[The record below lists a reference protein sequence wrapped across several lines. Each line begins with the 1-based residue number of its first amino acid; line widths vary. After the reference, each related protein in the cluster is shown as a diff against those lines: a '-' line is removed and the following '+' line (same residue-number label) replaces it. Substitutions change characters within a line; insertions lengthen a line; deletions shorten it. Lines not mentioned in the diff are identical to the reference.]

1 MKKFVQILSIALVGA
16 GLVACESLKLGDAGL
31 SQAPE
36 TSGATVDTL
45 FATITDAD
53 KVLTSAYYNLPYG
66 LVSDFDSK
74 MGGDFLESITDH
86 FISNKHSDNDG
97 PNNLYYSGGLSANLT
112 GSYAGGE
119 NYRFG
124 SEKDYTAIRYAWLFL
139 ENADRIPN
147 ADISLLARKK
157 AEAKMCMAIAYANML
172 RYLGGVPILD
182 HAVQADEEM
191 KFPRATVAQT
201 VDFIVKL
208 CDEAAPDLPWA
219 VPAAEDGRL
228 TRAAA
233 LGLKLRILCFAA
245 SPTFNSNTKWHPDA
259 DEYTCYGNYDIARW
273 EAAKAA
279 ADEFMKEQLSNGHY
293 ALEQATIADP
303 LKGIKPRDYRLA
315 YRRGYSQRGS
325 SDSIISIR
333 KSNSTSDHD
342 KHFEIQ
348 GSYGSGC
355 SLNWVNKFP
364 WANGDPFPEDFD
376 WENKAN
382 WPEQPFFK
390 PDPNGTLKVNNNTF
404 TETRDPRLYE
414 NVGVPGD
421 IWRDGSVGRGYD
433 NHKYHQDG
441 CPGFL
446 MMKFVM
452 QQSSDRSNPPHW
464 CMMRFAEVLLNAAEA
479 YNEADGGPS
488 DKAYSYV
495 NAVRNRVGLPNLP
508 EDMNQEQF
516 RKALILE
523 RELEFGFEEVRWF
536 DMVRWGLKE
545 AFTTPLKGLTSIGDN
560 NNNATVFTF
569 KEKIAYPSRP
579 SWENSFDTKWY
590 LAPIPQV
597 EIQKNYGMTQ
607 NPGW

>member
-147 ADISLLARKK
+147 ADAGLLARKK

-191 KFPRATVAQT
+191 KYPRATFAQT

-303 LKGIKPRDYRLA
+303 LKGIQPRDYRLA

-325 SDSIISIR
+325 SESIISIR
-333 KSNSTSDHD
+333 KSNSTSYHD

-523 RELEFGFEEVRWF
+523 RDLEFGFEEVRWF

>member
-1 MKKFVQILSIALVGA
+1 M
-16 GLVACESLKLGDAGL
+16 E
-31 SQAPE
+31 
-36 TSGATVDTL
+36 
-45 FATITDAD
+45 
-53 KVLTSAYYNLPYG
+53 
-66 LVSDFDSK
+66 
-74 MGGDFLESITDH
+74 
-86 FISNKHSDNDG
+86 
-97 PNNLYYSGGLSANLT
+97 
-112 GSYAGGE
+112 
-119 NYRFG
+119 
-124 SEKDYTAIRYAWLFL
+124 
-139 ENADRIPN
+139 
-147 ADISLLARKK
+147 
-157 AEAKMCMAIAYANML
+157 
-172 RYLGGVPILD
+172 
-182 HAVQADEEM
+182 
-191 KFPRATVAQT
+191 
-201 VDFIVKL
+201 
-208 CDEAAPDLPWA
+208 
-219 VPAAEDGRL
+219 
-228 TRAAA
+228 
-233 LGLKLRILCFAA
+233 
-245 SPTFNSNTKWHPDA
+245 
-259 DEYTCYGNYDIARW
+259 
-273 EAAKAA
+273 
-279 ADEFMKEQLSNGHY
+279 
-293 ALEQATIADP
+293 
-303 LKGIKPRDYRLA
+303 
-315 YRRGYSQRGS
+315 
-325 SDSIISIR
+325 SIISIR
-333 KSNSTSDHD
+333 KNNSTSYHD

-536 DMVRWGLKE
+536 DMVRWVLKE

-579 SWENSFDTKWY
+579 S
-590 LAPIPQV
+590 
-597 EIQKNYGMTQ
+597 
-607 NPGW
+607 